1 MRQILRGFVVLLV
14 FVAAEMLAP
23 SSLWGYGG
31 PGSIISGLGAFLAV
45 VAAIIVSIF
54 GFLWFPLKRLIRRIR
69 GESDRDAETR
79 SGEAPEDLAAE

>member
-1 MRQILRGFVVLLV
+1 MSQILRGIVILLV
-14 FVAAEMLAP
+14 IVAAGMLAP

-45 VAAIIVSIF
+45 VAAIIASIF

-69 GESDRDAETR
+69 DESDRDAETR
-79 SGEAPEDLAAE
+79 RGEAHEDLAAE